1 MPRTREAIASALK
14 WALDPY
20 VILLGIA
27 LALAALNQS
36 CEPWEP
42 P

>member
-1 MPRTREAIASALK
+1 MPRPREAIAGALM
-14 WALDPY
+14 WALNPY
-20 VILLGIA
+20 LVLLGIA
-27 LALAALNQS
+27 LALAAFNQS